1 MANLERKK
9 FASMLRML
17 QTAFPR
23 NWELHLHNL
32 GVNASSNPTS
42 DELDRVMERVYWMV
56 PQVGIKTPA
65 AWIKCDMDR
74 AEAASAEVKPE
85 APVKVALPVA
95 VPQKFVKRTQFNL
108 GTDPAKTSG
117 TSPPSSVIPSASVEP
132 LRKDR
137 IEHKPVRSGTDL
149 AKIPA
154 ASPSA
159 SETLIKEP
167 AARIPRDIAKVVAA
181 SASIEPEAEPKAA
194 LPVGVRQNK
203 PVSLRKGPVKT
214 TYELRVEAETA
225 IVIDRL
231 LSQAKQAIEAGR
243 PREAAAAMYIA
254 YEMYGARQQ
263 QIAAAVGK
271 CQGWVCRMI
280 RWRREGLKETPFGP
294 DSRNARMARRIERL
308 MPRKPPRGQ
317 VSLWIRTRLVPKDD
331 AHATV
336 SSGVLVIGRT
346 QPEYPELPVADIKGS
361 EIDASGR
368 AVDNSK

>member
-9 FASMLRML
+9 FASIVRML

-23 NWELHLHNL
+23 DWELHLHNL
-32 GVNASSNPTS
+32 GVNASSNPTP

-74 AEAASAEVKPE
+74 AEAASAEVKRE
-85 APVKVALPVA
+85 VPVKAALPVA
-95 VPQKFVKRTQFNL
+95 VPQKFVMRTQVNL
-108 GTDPAKTSG
+108 GTNPAKASE
-117 TSPPSSVIPSASVEP
+117 TSPPSSVIPSALVEP
-132 LRKDR
+132 LRQDC
-137 IEHKPVRSGTDL
+137 IEYKPVRSGTDL

-167 AARIPRDIAKVVAA
+167 AARIPRDIARVVVA
-181 SASIEPEAEPKAA
+181 STSVEPGVEPKAA
-194 LPVGVRQNK
+194 FPVGVRQNK

-214 TYELRVEAETA
+214 TYELQVEAETA

-254 YEMYGARQQ
+254 YEIHGARQQ
-263 QIAAAVGK
+263 QIAAAVDK
-271 CQGWVCRMI
+271 CQAWVSRMI
-280 RWRREGLKETPFGP
+280 RWRRKGLKETPFGP
-294 DSRNARMARRIERL
+294 ASRDARMARRIGRL
-308 MPRKPPRGQ
+308 MPRKPPRGL
-317 VSLWIRTRLVPKDD
+317 VSLWIRTRLAPKDD
-331 AHATV
+331 DMPLPRVAYSLSEGLHP
-336 SSGVLVIGRT
+336 ST
-346 QPEYPELPVADIKGS
+346 Q
-361 EIDASGR
+361 
-368 AVDNSK
+368 NC